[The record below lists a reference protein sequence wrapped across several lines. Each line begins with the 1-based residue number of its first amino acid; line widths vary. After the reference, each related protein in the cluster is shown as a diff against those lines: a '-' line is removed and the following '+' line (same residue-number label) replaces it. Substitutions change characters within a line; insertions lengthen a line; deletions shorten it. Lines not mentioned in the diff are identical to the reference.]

1 MVATD
6 RWLEMD
12 LTWFNPTQGMPPQMD
27 TLLARVAPLLQAV
40 EGERGIFFNVGW
52 LIDLVTEWT
61 GNPQQK
67 IPTRSRRTALWARQ
81 TYADLAAFIRQM
93 KRQAEDYG
101 IGDLQ
106 IGILFVDWAN
116 VVWPPELKIYDF
128 ESDWYGRHPELY
140 APAKSFIGMPDLH
153 PINRLKADTYPYAT
167 SPKGLAANSYFPDF
181 FGKQWSHLA
190 DFLGCDAVH
199 LRDGFTGPMIY
210 TRNGPYGTSA
220 PADTKRVE
228 QFSRVVRDLFK
239 AVKTANPA
247 KKVFGYSSAISPVAD
262 WRVGCV
268 DFETLVADGYLDAWV
283 EQTWGGAWQDW
294 WHQLWKGWT
303 FQMANLLTRGVMI
316 ARANQQ
322 RAAQGNVPCK
332 FYNLIETW
340 DGWEPWD
347 TLHQVPHKL
356 RWGIWAFTHAAALTP
371 DGLKVPDGSY
381 VSWMNNRDM
390 ELLSE
395 EDVAYIN
402 SQLTAAQENALRM
415 EQVYGPA
422 LVYNRAMMAWLSRE
436 HPDWNVT
443 EWVDDQGAM
452 LMKWGTP
459 VMSASRAEWLP
470 DLPTRPEALI
480 MQTPGQL
487 DERTQRALLGAAT
500 IVLAT
505 GRADVLD
512 KGVLKR
518 LGLKLAG
525 GLIGAGFHKVNLNH
539 LSETAGAEGT
549 EEEFQYYDAPQ
560 GDRPYLPAHQ
570 PIEAESGAVVH
581 YQTALT
587 PLLTCKDG
595 WVYWQP
601 PDWSE
606 PFNQFVPKYQLGS
619 TFPHYRTALLLHE
632 LAASAG
638 LSHLEAIEYP
648 MTTAFHL
655 WRSGGQVYVLLGN
668 LETGEFGD
676 SRNLRYVTLKL
687 SRRQLGL
694 GRSPCPLYRVDDADQ
709 GSVGETIAPVQS
721 DDAWLKY
728 TIMLLPEQCAV
739 YVVSE

>member
-1 MVATD
+1 
-6 RWLEMD
+6 
-12 LTWFNPTQGMPPQMD
+12 
-27 TLLARVAPLLQAV
+27 
-40 EGERGIFFNVGW
+40 
-52 LIDLVTEWT
+52 
-61 GNPQQK
+61 
-67 IPTRSRRTALWARQ
+67 
-81 TYADLAAFIRQM
+81 
-93 KRQAEDYG
+93 
-101 IGDLQ
+101 
-106 IGILFVDWAN
+106 
-116 VVWPPELKIYDF
+116 
-128 ESDWYGRHPELY
+128 
-140 APAKSFIGMPDLH
+140 
-153 PINRLKADTYPYAT
+153 
-167 SPKGLAANSYFPDF
+167 
-181 FGKQWSHLA
+181 
-190 DFLGCDAVH
+190 
-199 LRDGFTGPMIY
+199 
-210 TRNGPYGTSA
+210 
-220 PADTKRVE
+220 
-228 QFSRVVRDLFK
+228 
-239 AVKTANPA
+239 
-247 KKVFGYSSAISPVAD
+247 VAD

-268 DFETLVADGYLDAWV
+268 DFEALVADGYIDAWV

-322 RAAQGNVPCK
+322 RAAQGNAPCK

-381 VSWMNNRDM
+381 VSWMNNGDM

-395 EDVAYIN
+395 EDVAYVN

-415 EQVYGPA
+415 EEIYGPA
-422 LVYNRAMMAWLSRE
+422 LIYNRAMMAWLSRE

-470 DLPTRPEALI
+470 DLPHKPDTLI
-480 MQTPGQL
+480 VQTPGRL
-487 DERTQRALLGAAT
+487 DERTQRALIGAAT

-512 KGVLKR
+512 KAVLKR

-525 GLIGAGFHKVNLNH
+525 NLADSGFERASSDISDWPGAPSN
-539 LSETAGAEGT
+539 E
-549 EEEFQYYDAPQ
+549 
-560 GDRPYLPAHQ
+560 RPYLPERQ
-570 PIEAESGAVVH
+570 PVQAEDAVVLVH

-587 PLLTCKDG
+587 PLLTSKDG

-619 TFPHYRTALLLHE
+619 TFPHYRVALLLHE

-676 SRNLRYVTLKL
+676 SRNLRYVTVKL

-694 GRSPCPLYRVDDADQ
+694 GRSPYPLYRVDDD
-709 GSVGETIAPVQS
+709 SRETIVPVQS
-721 DDAWLKY
+721 DGGWLKY
-728 TIMLLPEQCAV
+728 TIMLPPEQCAV